1 MQAKARAHSNIALI
15 KYWGKRDV
23 RLNIPA
29 VGSISMT
36 LSALWTETEVIFD
49 ERLEKDELILDNRRG
64 NAKESK
70 RISSFLDILRQKAG
84 IPLKAKVISINNFP
98 TAAGLASSASGFAA
112 LTLAAA
118 KALKLDLFEQE
129 LSILAR
135 RGSGSAARSIFGGFV
150 EMFAGTKPDGSDS
163 FAQPIASQN
172 HWDVRL
178 LIGITSF
185 RPKKVGSTE
194 GMTRSKKTSPY
205 YQAWIQSQPEDLK
218 EMQQAIVQK
227 DFQKVG
233 ELTEHSC
240 LKMHALA
247 LSSKPGIL
255 YWNAITVNAMH
266 AIRELRHSGIQ
277 AYFTVDAGPQIKV
290 LCLAKDEVR
299 VRDMLR
305 SINGIERT
313 IVNKLGPSAQILEYD
328 E

>member
-1 MQAKARAHSNIALI
+1 MRAKARAHSNIALI
-15 KYWGKRDV
+15 KYWGKRDT

-36 LSALWTETEVIFD
+36 LDALWTETEIIFD
-49 ERLEKDELILDNRRG
+49 PDLKEDELILDNRRG
-64 NAKESK
+64 TLKERK
-70 RISSFLDILRQKAG
+70 RISKFLNLLRKRAG
-84 IPLKAKVISINNFP
+84 ITLKAKVISINNFP

-118 KALKLDLFEQE
+118 HALKLQLSQRE
-129 LSILAR
+129 LSIFAR
-135 RGSGSAARSIFGGFV
+135 QGSGSAARSIFGGFA
-150 EMFAGTKPDGSDS
+150 EMFAGSAPDGSDS
-163 FAQPIASQN
+163 FAQPIAPQDY
-172 HWDVRL
+172 WDVRL

-185 RPKKVGSTE
+185 RPKKIGSTE
-194 GMTRSKKTSPY
+194 GMQRSRLTSPY
-205 YQAWIQSQPEDLK
+205 YPAWIQSQPSDLK
-218 EMQQAIVQK
+218 EMREAILKK

-255 YWNAITVNAMH
+255 YWNAITVDTMH
-266 AIRELRHSGIQ
+266 AIRELRKTGIQ

-290 LCLAKDEVR
+290 LCLSKDEVR
-299 VRDMLR
+299 VRDLLR

-313 IVNKLGPSAQILEYD
+313 IVNKLGPAAQLLESTV
-328 E
+328 

>member
-49 ERLEKDELILDNRRG
+49 ERLSKDELILDNRRG
-64 NAKESK
+64 NVKESK
-70 RISSFLDILRQKAG
+70 RISAFLDILRQKAG
-84 IPLKAKVISINNFP
+84 VSLKAKVISINNFP

-118 KALKLDLFEQE
+118 KALKLNLSERE

-135 RGSGSAARSIFGGFV
+135 QGSGSAARSLFGGFV
-150 EMFAGTKPDGSDS
+150 EMFAGTEPDGSDS
-163 FAQPIASQN
+163 FAQPIAGQD

-218 EMQQAIVQK
+218 EMRQAILQK

-240 LKMHALA
+240 MKMHALA

-255 YWNAITVNAMH
+255 YWNAITVDAMH

-290 LCLAKDEVR
+290 LCLAEDEVR

-313 IVNKLGPSAQILEYD
+313 IVNKLGPAAQILEFD

>member
-1 MQAKARAHSNIALI
+1 MRARARAHSNIALI
-15 KYWGKRDV
+15 KYWGKRDK

-29 VGSISMT
+29 VGSISIT
-36 LSALWTETEVIFD
+36 LDALWTETEILFD
-49 ERLEKDELILDNRRG
+49 ANLREDELILDNRRG
-64 NAKESK
+64 TVKERK
-70 RISSFLDILRQKAG
+70 RISKFLNFLRKKADV
-84 IPLKAKVISINNFP
+84 PLKAKVTSINNFP

-118 KALKLDLFEQE
+118 HALKLQLSERE
-129 LSILAR
+129 LSIIAR
-135 RGSGSAARSIFGGFV
+135 QGSGSAARSIFGGFV
-150 EMFAGTKPDGSDS
+150 EMFAGSAADGSDS
-163 FAQPIASQN
+163 FAQPIAPESY
-172 HWDVRL
+172 WDIRL

-185 RPKKVGSTE
+185 RPKQIGSTE
-194 GMTRSKKTSPY
+194 GMERSRLTSPFY
-205 YQAWIQSQPEDLK
+205 HAWIQAQPTDLN
-218 EMQQAIVQK
+218 EMREAILQK

-255 YWNAITVNAMH
+255 YWNAITVDAMH
-266 AIRELRHSGIQ
+266 AIRELRKTGIQ

-290 LCLAKDEVR
+290 LCLAEDEVR

-313 IVNKLGPSAQILEYD
+313 IVNKLGPPAKLLEPTQ
-328 E
+328 

>member
-49 ERLEKDELILDNRRG
+49 ERLSKDELILDNRRG
-64 NAKESK
+64 NVKESK
-70 RISSFLDILRQKAG
+70 RISAFLDILRQKSG
-84 IPLKAKVISINNFP
+84 VPLKAKVISINNFP

-112 LTLAAA
+112 LTLAAT
-118 KALKLDLFEQE
+118 KALKLNLSERE

-135 RGSGSAARSIFGGFV
+135 RGSGSAARSLFGGFV
-150 EMFAGTKPDGSDS
+150 EMFAGTEPDGSDS
-163 FAQPIASQN
+163 FAQPIAAQD

-194 GMTRSKKTSPY
+194 GMTRSRKTSPY

-218 EMQQAIVQK
+218 EMRQAILQK

-255 YWNAITVNAMH
+255 YWNAITVDAMH

-290 LCLAKDEVR
+290 LCLAEDEVR

-313 IVNKLGPSAQILEYD
+313 IVNKLGPAAQILEFD